1 MVSEQE
7 MEAVLGDA
15 GRFAGLG
22 DGRRIGFG
30 RFEILEFKVD
40 GKTNAKKP
48 PASRNLAKNS
58 KKSVA
63 AGRS

>member
-22 DGRRIGFG
+22 DGRRTGFE
-30 RFEILEFKVD
+30 RFEIY
-40 GKTNAKKP
+40 
-48 PASRNLAKNS
+48 RNLLNWRGLLEIGF
-58 KKSVA
+58 VL
-63 AGRS
+63 